1 MDAIIEYL
9 QSMLEFRDSG
19 IYQFLTEVFGEF
31 VIWVTVGAIKFKTFL
46 VVFAWDVAQEI
57 LTSLN
62 ISSALQAAWGALDSN
77 LLLMISYLHIPDA
90 INVLIS
96 ARVTRFVL
104 DFIGL

>member
-1 MDAIIEYL
+1 MDSIIEYL

-31 VIWVTVGAIKFKTFL
+31 VIWLTVGAIKFKTFM

-57 LTSLN
+57 LNSLN
-62 ISSALQAAWGALDSN
+62 ISSALQAAWGALDSK
-77 LLLMISYLHIPDA
+77 LLMMVTYLKIPDA

-96 ARVTRFVL
+96 ARVTRYVL
-104 DFIGL
+104 DIIGL